1 MIRLILHFL
10 FSLLDNLCPMNGW
23 PSHMFC
29 LQYLVYL
36 QKGQCESEPH
46 QTKKFYIV
54 FGPDQRKWT
63 SWLSWCEYTFS
74 KQASVDYHNKN
85 KIFSAAK
92 C

>member
-1 MIRLILHFL
+1 MSNEWMTLARF
-10 FSLLDNLCPMNGW
+10 
-23 PSHMFC
+23 
-29 LQYLVYL
+29 VYNFWFTCKKGSVKANRTK
-36 QKGQCESEPH
+36 QKQKIH
-46 QTKKFYIV
+46 IV